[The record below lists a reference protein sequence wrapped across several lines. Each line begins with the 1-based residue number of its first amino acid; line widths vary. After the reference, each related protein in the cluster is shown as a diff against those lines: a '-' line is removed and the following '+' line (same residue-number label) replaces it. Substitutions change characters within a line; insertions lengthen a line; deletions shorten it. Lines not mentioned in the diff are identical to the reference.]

1 MHPHVLLI
9 EDDRDAREMLALLL
23 QSEGMYVTLALNG
36 VDGLQA
42 LEASKTLPDIILLD
56 LQMPV
61 MGGQEF
67 FTALKK
73 MHADTSRIPV
83 VVLTG
88 TNKILPEAA
97 ATIRKPFHMD
107 QLLTVIHATVNSYG
121 GRRRPAKKRA
131 ASQE

>member
-1 MHPHVLLI
+1 MYPHVLLI
-9 EDDRDAREMLALLL
+9 EDDRESRDMLALLL

-42 LEASKTLPDIILLD
+42 LEAIQALPDIILLD
-56 LQMPV
+56 LQMPL
-61 MGGQEF
+61 MSGQEF

-73 MHADTSRIPV
+73 THADASRIPV

-88 TNKILPEAA
+88 TNIVLPEAA
-97 ATIRKPFHMD
+97 ATIRKPFHLD
-107 QLLTVIHATVNSYG
+107 DLITAIHDTVSAHE
-121 GRRRPAKKRA
+121 GRRRAARKRA